1 MPFHCL
7 VALSN
12 GWFRFILSNK
22 PVTQTRLVGP
32 HSAWGGS
39 DVVSLCDLLRG
50 VKPLWTTD
58 YKSGERSV
66 PSSLSLAFGAEW
78 EKGR

>member
-1 MPFHCL
+1 MPLHCL

-32 HSAWGGS
+32 LSAWGES
-39 DVVSLCDLLRG
+39 DVASLCVLRA
-50 VKPLWTTD
+50 VKPLRTVD
-58 YKSGERSV
+58 YESSEHSAPR
-66 PSSLSLAFGAEW
+66 SLSLAFGAEW